1 MDLVQNQWKS
11 AWSDMRRTK
20 KEAWYEEWEL
30 PCSDTHNGNLHFPS
44 LLLIYP
50 DAQCQKMALY
60 LISNHEA
67 VLASY
72 DVVDQ
77 ILENFCSASD
87 YACARYNP
95 EAERSYT
102 FQRILLDCSNDDFNE
117 LCEKTVQCILEEYDG
132 KRH

>member
-1 MDLVQNQWKS
+1 MDFVQNQWKS

-20 KEAWYEEWEL
+20 NEAWYEEWVL
-30 PCSDTHNGNLHFPS
+30 PCSDTSDGNLHFPS

-50 DAQCQKMALY
+50 DTQRQKVALY

-77 ILENFCSASD
+77 IFEDFCSASD
-87 YACARYNP
+87 YACALYNP
-95 EAERSYT
+95 KAERSCT
-102 FQRILLDCSNDDFNE
+102 FQTILLDCSDDDFNA
-117 LCEKTVQCILEEYDG
+117 LCEKTVQRILRGYH
-132 KRH
+132 KKTH